1 MPIGLSHKLVGGGGS
16 PVKKKSHMA
25 RAGKMTVLG
34 KNRTVYKDDQ
44 GNEFVNV
51 SQLTLEEYLR
61 KINAH
66 GTGNKTKSP
75 AKKNSASPAKKKSA
89 SPAKKKSKSPAK
101 KKSKSPAKKK
111 KSPAKSHAKKSTSP
125 AKKKKN

>member
-1 MPIGLSHKLVGGGGS
+1 MAVAMPIGLSHKLVGGGGS

-66 GTGNKTKSP
+66 GTGKKTKSP
-75 AKKNSASPAKKKSA
+75 AKKTKSPAKKKSA

-101 KKSKSPAKKK
+101 KIPSPAKKK
-111 KSPAKSHAKKSTSP
+111 KSPAR
-125 AKKKKN
+125 KKKN